1 MNHDL
6 LYVKD
11 IADAMAKIEKC
22 IANITEDV
30 FLKNDEK
37 QALVIF
43 NLQIIGEAVGKL
55 SKEIKKKYPGI
66 NWIKL
71 RSMRNMIVHE
81 YFNIKPKSIL
91 YTAKNDLPGIHKQ
104 ILAIEKELK

>member
-11 IADAMAKIEKC
+11 ITDAMAKIGKC
-22 IANITEDV
+22 IADITEDE

-43 NLQIIGEAVGKL
+43 NLQIIGEAASKL
-55 SKEIKKKYPGI
+55 SGEIKKKHPDI
-66 NWIKL
+66 NWSKL
-71 RSMRNMIVHE
+71 RAMRNLIVHE

-91 YTAKNDLPGIHKQ
+91 YTAKNDLPSIHKQ
-104 ILAIEKELK
+104 ILAIEKNLK